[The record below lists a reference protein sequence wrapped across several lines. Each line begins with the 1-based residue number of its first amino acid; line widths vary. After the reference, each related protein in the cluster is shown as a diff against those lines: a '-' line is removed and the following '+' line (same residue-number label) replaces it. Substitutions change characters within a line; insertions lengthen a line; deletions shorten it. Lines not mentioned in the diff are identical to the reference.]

1 MQVSEVRGNNAL
13 VQWLPVENG
22 FLQIFCEPP
31 YTSQKFNGKHYW
43 QSLIWTHQKI
53 MDHLQQLGSLRNTII
68 KIFFVT
74 HKYHIH
80 KLNNIAHNFRG
91 LILWKNMLIWNSA
104 LCRRLLTSLSSHLGS
119 YTGWRIYASNS

>member
-1 MQVSEVRGNNAL
+1 MD
-13 VQWLPVENG
+13 
-22 FLQIFCEPP
+22 PP
-31 YTSQKFNGKHYW
+31 
-43 QSLIWTHQKI
+43 KI

-74 HKYHIH
+74 HKYHIQ

-104 LCRRLLTSLSSHLGS
+104 LCRRLLTSVSSHLGS
-119 YTGWRIYASNS
+119 YTG